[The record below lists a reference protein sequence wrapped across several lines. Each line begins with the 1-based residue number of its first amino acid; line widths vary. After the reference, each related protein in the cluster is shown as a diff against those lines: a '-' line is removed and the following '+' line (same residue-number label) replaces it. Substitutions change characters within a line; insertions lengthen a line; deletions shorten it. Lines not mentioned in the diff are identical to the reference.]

1 MVGIPSYL
9 YYLIKKAVG
18 EVDRNL
24 GTERL
29 YDEIKEVKA
38 KKAEGWEKTA
48 KQLEDDAKKKYQEA
62 VNAYQQAAS
71 TLYSSYERQFRY
83 YKIIVLFEKL
93 ILIMVSFLQPL
104 YAALFSCFNSVHF
117 LQLCRLICSFRT
129 RSSSDIFPVLSIK
142 SCKVFRYKSFSQ
154 PSS

>member
-1 MVGIPSYL
+1 VYVFPLSSQTPYPSSNDINSIMVLSIAFTVLYMVGIPSYL

-48 KQLEDDAKKKYQEA
+48 KQMEDDAKKKYQEA

-71 TLYSSYERQFRY
+71 TLYSSYERQYRY

-104 YAALFSCFNSVHF
+104 YAASFSCFNLVHF
-117 LQLCRLICSFRT
+117 LQLCR
-129 RSSSDIFPVLSIK
+129 
-142 SCKVFRYKSFSQ
+142 
-154 PSS
+154 